1 MRKRAKPVEVRLDA
15 RTSKRV
21 GFLLHLVTIELKY
34 EPFAYVISLQKA
46 KLNVMKI
53 VYHGFGRAWCVFLS
67 THGTSRKALDQAPN
81 LGKTWFDRNRGHSQA
96 RSSAY
101 YSMLQPCL
109 NTFLFRSF
117 GAKLPR
123 CIARH
128 LQVAVDG
135 QIFLTDVY
143 SASHLPTQSSRLR
156 KLLR

>member
-53 VYHGFGRAWCVFLS
+53 VYHGLGRAWCVFLS

-81 LGKTWFDRNRGHSQA
+81 LGKTWFERNRGHSQA

-109 NTFLFRSF
+109 NTFLFRSLVQSF
-117 GAKLPR
+117 PDVSLGISRRRRPNIPDRCLLGITFCLPN
-123 CIARH
+123 
-128 LQVAVDG
+128 LLV
-135 QIFLTDVY
+135 
-143 SASHLPTQSSRLR
+143 SASY
-156 KLLR
+156 